1 MSQQELTDK
10 QATGLGAWERGPDGP
25 GRRGILKDHS
35 GGELRWEDPQE
46 APPELTE
53 EDIIGIKQRMADVD
67 KLFAEQGQG
76 KYKIELM
83 FGVSRAGTSR
93 HQPIPG
99 GIQFME
105 SGGKTHGGGDVKL
118 YMCPGKAFREQG
130 VTTCPHPAHVQHG
143 LPAPHSS
150 DCNEFL
156 PFSRNGFG
164 LFYCHGCKQ
173 LWAAEQ
179 VVGEIVYNLPM
190 RKWAEVIYTHF
201 HKLGMNADIVVK
213 FTYDDIRAA
222 TLMEQSRE
230 YRGDKLN
237 PVRQRRPT
245 GIYRLGS
252 IIKDVGAGA
261 DLLKRFYAFITV

>member
-1 MSQQELTDK
+1 MMTDK
-10 QATGLGAWERGPDGP
+10 EATGLGAWERGPSGP
-25 GRRGILKDHS
+25 GRKGILKDHTTS
-35 GGELRWEDPQE
+35 ELKWEEPQGQ
-46 APPELTE
+46 PPELSE
-53 EDIIGIKQRMADVD
+53 EDLASIKERMAAVD
-67 KLFAEQGQG
+67 KLFAAQGQG

-83 FGVSRAGTSR
+83 FGVSRTGASR

-99 GIQFME
+99 GIQFLE

-118 YMCPGKAFREQG
+118 YMCPGKAFKEQG
-130 VTTCPHPAHVQHG
+130 ITMCDHPVFAEAGMPV
-143 LPAPHSS
+143 PHSS
-150 DCNEFL
+150 DCNAFL
-156 PFSRNGFG
+156 PFSRNGYG
-164 LFYCHGCKQ
+164 LLYCHACKQ

-201 HKLGMNADIVVK
+201 HKLEMNADIVVK

-222 TLMEQSRE
+222 ALMEQTRE
-230 YRGDKLN
+230 LRGDKLD

-245 GIYRLGS
+245 GIYRLSS
-252 IIKDVGAGA
+252 IIKDVGVGA